1 MSSEEADVL
10 PALEE
15 TSIADLK
22 DILTELDHIAARR
35 KLLENSG
42 PCGHLV
48 IPIYHKLKKH
58 LNAVQSEA
66 GSD

>member
-1 MSSEEADVL
+1 MV
-10 PALEE
+10 PALQE
-15 TSIADLK
+15 TSVADLK
-22 DILTELDHIAARR
+22 DIPRELDYIAARR

-42 PCGHLV
+42 PGGHLV
-48 IPIYHKLKKH
+48 LPIYHKLKKH